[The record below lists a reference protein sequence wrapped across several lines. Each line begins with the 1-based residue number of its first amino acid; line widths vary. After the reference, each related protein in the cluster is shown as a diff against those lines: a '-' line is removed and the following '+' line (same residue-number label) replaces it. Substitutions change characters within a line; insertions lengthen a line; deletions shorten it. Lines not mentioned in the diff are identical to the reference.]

1 MGEGKVGHT
10 DFFKNRA
17 SNARKHFLKRIPFPS
32 KKKKM
37 ELSGYLT
44 FRFTVEY

>member
-17 SNARKHFLKRIPFPS
+17 SNASKHFLRGFPFLP